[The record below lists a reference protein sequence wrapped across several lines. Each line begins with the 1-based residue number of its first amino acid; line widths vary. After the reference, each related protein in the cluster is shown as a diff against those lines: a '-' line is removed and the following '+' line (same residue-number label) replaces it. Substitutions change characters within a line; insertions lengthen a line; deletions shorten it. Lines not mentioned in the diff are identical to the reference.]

1 MRPQRASKRYT
12 ATREDYQI
20 DPREHSLPEVE
31 VSPIPCGAGGQRKY
45 RLAIKDSTDR
55 ICDLKSLED
64 WLGNAGVT
72 HISTLENMLN
82 SLLDVIPR
90 YIAETGN
97 SVRIGNLVTLK
108 PYATGT
114 LDNANDAPDPAKN
127 HLEIRATISPALRHS
142 LAKARLVNV
151 KSSRNAISFLVNDM
165 NGAERDVLDSS
176 QIIHVDGHDIY
187 VPKQSATDEG
197 ARGRVWFETLDGNL
211 LARCEVQGGG
221 PDLII
226 VRLDRPVASVEARV
240 VVETYGTKE
249 AAATGDQAAL
259 SRHTHT
265 VRFL

>member
-1 MRPQRASKRYT
+1 MKPQRVSKRYT
-12 ATREDYQI
+12 ATREDLQI

-108 PYATGT
+108 PFATGT

-151 KSSRNAISFLVNDM
+151 KSSRNAISFVVNEMDW
-165 NGAERDVLDSS
+165 AQRDVLDAS
-176 QIIHVDGHDIY
+176 QIIHVNGNNIY
-187 VPKQSATDEG
+187 VPRQSATDDG
-197 ARGRVWFETLDGNL
+197 ARGKVWFETLDGNL
-211 LARCEVQGGG
+211 LARCEVQSSG
-221 PDLII
+221 PCLI
-226 VRLDRPVASVEARV
+226 VARLDRPVAAGEARV
-240 VVETYGTKE
+240 VVETYGTEE
-249 AAATGDQAAL
+249 AAASGDQTAL

-265 VRFL
+265 VRFI